1 MVPLHD
7 RQELAAVQEVDLLN
21 GVLGSV
27 RGRAL
32 QWGQVVDRW
41 SVVWVPVVELVQRLI
56 AGLHSGRSAPDGIR
70 MHLHRHARLP
80 A

>member
-1 MVPLHD
+1 MQV
-7 RQELAAVQEVDLLN
+7 VGLLN
-21 GVLGSV
+21 AVLGSV
-27 RGRAL
+27 LGWAL
-32 QWGQVVDRW
+32 ALGQVQVPVPVQVVDRW

-70 MHLHRHARLP
+70 MHPHRHARLP

>member
-1 MVPLHD
+1 MQV
-7 RQELAAVQEVDLLN
+7 VDLLN

-32 QWGQVVDRW
+32 QWGQVQVPVPVQVVDRW

>member
-1 MVPLHD
+1 MQV
-7 RQELAAVQEVDLLN
+7 VDLLN
-21 GVLGSV
+21 EVLGSV

-32 QWGQVVDRW
+32 QWGQVPVQVVDRW

-70 MHLHRHARLP
+70 MHPHRHARLP